1 MDKKNKTLVLIDG
14 HALVHRAY
22 HALPP
27 LNTGSGELVNAVFGF
42 FSILLKMLK
51 DLAPDYI
58 AATFDLAGPTFRHK
72 EFEAYKATRVK
83 APDELYAQ
91 IKRVKDVLAAFN
103 IPVFEAPGFEAD
115 DVIGTIVR
123 QVKSQKSKVKSII
136 VTGDLDTLQLVD
148 KNTSIYTLKKGVKET
163 MLYDEAAVRARFEG
177 LSPEQMNDYKGLKG
191 DPSDN
196 IPGVPGV
203 GEKTAIQLL
212 KDFGS
217 LENLYKELE
226 KSKLPP
232 SPLLRVKLRTSNAR
246 LRRASKTH
254 PLTSLDKPRDKP
266 LRVKSRKLAD
276 KLLEFKEQA
285 FFSKY
290 LATIKQDAPIKFKLA
305 EALTRD
311 FDKEKVVKIF
321 KDLGFYSL
329 VNRLP
334 EFDEKGRMKKTEATV
349 SVGAKKTA
357 VPRGDLPAGK
367 SLYVAALPLGLE
379 PSAAEKIELARTQ
392 GVLSEKIYQLEKD
405 LAPIIAQMEKNGIR
419 LDVAHLKKLSG
430 QVGEE
435 LTGLEKKIIQ
445 LAGVEFNVNSPQQLA
460 QILFEKLNLQVKG
473 LKKTPG
479 KVVSTAAPELIKLKG
494 QHAIIDLILRQ
505 RELAK
510 LKNTYIDA
518 LPLLVGADGR
528 LHTSYDAL
536 GTTTGRLSSKN
547 PNLQNIP
554 IRTPL
559 GNEIRQAFVAE
570 AGHKLLSA
578 DYSQIELRVV
588 AHLAGD
594 KEMIRIF
601 KEGRDIHTA
610 TAAEILGVKESEVN
624 KDSRR
629 LAKVLNFGVIYGMS
643 LHGFAQAAGVDLA
656 TAKTFIKK
664 YFVEF
669 SGVAKYIE
677 KTKKNASRDGFVQ
690 TLFGR
695 KRFIPEINSSAWNL
709 RQAAERMA
717 INMPVQGTAADLL
730 KMAMV
735 EVNLKL
741 KNEKVKM
748 LLQVHDELVFEVLE
762 SEAQK
767 IAKIAKGVMENIYQL
782 AVPLKVD
789 VERGDN
795 WGKMKLCE

>member
-1 MDKKNKTLVLIDG
+1 MARETKVKTLVLIDG

-27 LNTGSGELVNAVFGF
+27 LSTGSGELVNAVFGF
-42 FSILLKMLK
+42 SSILLKTLK
-51 DLAPDYI
+51 DLSPDYI

-91 IKRVKDVLAAFN
+91 ITRVKDVLAAFN

-115 DVIGTIVR
+115 DVLGTIVK
-123 QVKSQKSKVKSII
+123 QVKKDKVKTII

-148 KNTSIYTLKKGVKET
+148 KNTNVYTLKKGVKET
-163 MLYDEAAVRARFEG
+163 IMYDEAAVRERFEG
-177 LSPEQMNDYKGLKG
+177 LEPDQMVDYKGLKG
-191 DPSDN
+191 DQSDN
-196 IPGVPGV
+196 IPGVPGI
-203 GEKTAIQLL
+203 GERTAIELL
-212 KDFGS
+212 KEYGS
-217 LENLYKELE
+217 LEKLYKEVE
-226 KSKLPP
+226 KQKSNPSTKLG
-232 SPLLRVKLRTSNAR
+232 
-246 LRRASKTH
+246 
-254 PLTSLDKPRDKP
+254 
-266 LRVKSRKLAD
+266 VKSNNLFK
-276 KLLEFKEQA
+276 KLLDFKEQA

-334 EFDEKGRMKKTEATV
+334 EFDKNGQMRKAALVK
-349 SVGAKKTA
+349 
-357 VPRGDLPAGK
+357 PAGPERK
-367 SLYVAALPLGLE
+367 SAATELPLGFE
-379 PSAAEKIELARTQ
+379 PSIAERIEQARAQ
-392 GVLSEKIYQLEKD
+392 GVLSDKVYQLEKD
-405 LAPIIAQMEKNGIR
+405 LAPIIAQMEKNGIK
-419 LDVAHLKKLSG
+419 LDIKYLKKLSG
-430 QVGEE
+430 QVGKE
-435 LTGLEKKIIQ
+435 LAALEKKIIK
-445 LAGVEFNVNSPQQLA
+445 LAGVEFNVNSPQQLS
-460 QILFEKLNLQVKG
+460 QILFEKLGLQIKG

-479 KVVSTAAPELIKLKG
+479 KVISTAVAELEKLKG
-494 QHAIIDLILRQ
+494 QHAIIGLIMRQ

-518 LPLLVGADGR
+518 LPLLVGVDGR

-554 IRTPL
+554 IRTAL
-559 GNEIRQAFVAE
+559 GNEIRKAFVA
-570 AGHKLLSA
+570 AKGCKLLSA

-588 AHLAGD
+588 AHLAQD
-594 KEMIRIF
+594 KEMIKIF
-601 KEGRDIHTA
+601 KEGKDIHNA
-610 TAAEILGVKESEVN
+610 TAAEILGVKENEVS
-624 KDSRR
+624 KEARR
-629 LAKVLNFGVIYGMS
+629 MAKVLNFGVIYGMS
-643 LHGFAQAAGVDLA
+643 LHGFAEAAGVDLA
-656 TAKTFIKK
+656 RAKEFIKK
-664 YFVEF
+664 YFTEF
-669 SGVAKYIE
+669 SGVAKFIE
-677 KTKKNASRDGFVQ
+677 KTKKAAARDAFVE

-748 LLQVHDELVFEVLE
+748 LLQVHDELVFEVEE
-762 SEAQK
+762 SEAQR
-767 IAKIAKGVMENIYQL
+767 IAKIVKEAMENIYQL

-789 VERGDN
+789 VEAGEN
-795 WGKMKLCE
+795 WGGLGRLDV

>member
-1 MDKKNKTLVLIDG
+1 MADKKTKTLVLIDG

-27 LNTGSGELVNAVFGF
+27 LSTGSGELVNAVFGF
-42 FSILLKMLK
+42 SSILLKVLK
-51 DLAPDYI
+51 DLVPDYI

-91 IKRVKDVLAAFN
+91 IGRVKDVLAAFN

-115 DVIGTIVR
+115 DVIGTIVK
-123 QVKSQKSKVKSII
+123 QVQSPAVAKALAGKQKSKLKTII
-136 VTGDLDTLQLVD
+136 VTGDLDTLQLVE
-148 KNTSIYTLKKGVKET
+148 KNVNVYTLKKGVKDT
-163 MLYDEAAVRARFEG
+163 VMYDETAVAERFEG
-177 LSPEQMNDYKGLKG
+177 LSPEQMTDYKGLKG

-203 GEKTAIQLL
+203 GEKTAIELL
-212 KDFGS
+212 KKYGS

-226 KSKLPP
+226 KLKVKKGKSKVG
-232 SPLLRVKLRTSNAR
+232 SQKLIE
-246 LRRASKTH
+246 
-254 PLTSLDKPRDKP
+254 
-266 LRVKSRKLAD
+266 

-290 LATIKQDAPIKFKLA
+290 LGTIKQDAPIKFKLA
-305 EALTRD
+305 AALTRD

-334 EFDEKGRMKKTEATV
+334 EFDKNGQIKKIIPTKAGESEKG
-349 SVGAKKTA
+349 
-357 VPRGDLPAGK
+357 PANT
-367 SLYVAALPLGLE
+367 LPLALE
-379 PSAAEKIELARTQ
+379 PSASEKIEQARLQ
-392 GVLSEKIYQLEKD
+392 GVLSDKIYQLEKD
-405 LAPIIAQMEKNGIR
+405 LAPIISRMQQTGIK
-419 LDVAHLKKLSG
+419 LDIAYLKKLSG
-430 QVGEE
+430 QVNQE
-435 LTGLEKKIIQ
+435 LSELEKNIIK
-445 LAGVEFNVNSPQQLA
+445 LAGQNFNVNSPQQLS
-460 QILFEKLNLQVKG
+460 QILFEKLGLQIKG

-479 KVVSTAAPELIKLKG
+479 KVISTAAAELEKLKG
-494 QHAIIDLILRQ
+494 QHAIIELILRQ

-528 LHTSYDAL
+528 LHTSYDSL

-554 IRTPL
+554 IRTDL
-559 GNEIRQAFVAE
+559 GNEIRKAFVAE
-570 AGHKLLSA
+570 KGCKLLSA

-588 AHLAGD
+588 AHLAQD

-601 KEGRDIHTA
+601 KEGKDIHNA
-610 TAAEILGVKESEVN
+610 TAAEILGVKENEVT
-624 KDSRR
+624 KEARR
-629 LAKVLNFGVIYGMS
+629 MAKVLNFGVIYGMS
-643 LHGFAQAAGVDLA
+643 LHGFAEAAGVELA
-656 TAKTFIKK
+656 RAKEFIKK

-669 SGVAKYIE
+669 SGVARFIE
-677 KTKKNASRDGFVQ
+677 QTKKDAARDGFVQ

-709 RQAAERMA
+709 KQAAERMA

-741 KNEKVKM
+741 KNERVKM
-748 LLQVHDELVFEVLE
+748 LLQVHDELVFEVGE
-762 SEAQK
+762 KEMPR
-767 IAKIAKGVMENIYQL
+767 IAKIIKEAMENIYQL
-782 AVPLKVD
+782 VVPLKVD
-789 VERGDN
+789 VEIGEN
-795 WGKMKLCE
+795 WGELEHLVI

>member
-1 MDKKNKTLVLIDG
+1 MIDG

-42 FSILLKMLK
+42 SSILLKTLK

-72 EFEAYKATRVK
+72 EFEAYKATRVP

-91 IKRVKDVLAAFN
+91 IGRVKDVLAAFN
-103 IPVFEAPGFEAD
+103 IPVFESPGFEAD
-115 DVIGTIVR
+115 DVIGTIVK
-123 QVKSQKSKVKSII
+123 QAKKDKVKAII

-148 KNTSIYTLKKGVKET
+148 KNTSVYTLKKGVKET
-163 MLYDEAAVRARFEG
+163 MMYDAAAVRERFAG
-177 LSPEQMNDYKGLKG
+177 LSPEQMKDYKGLKG

-196 IPGVPGV
+196 IPGVPGI

-226 KSKLPP
+226 KSHPAGGHPKGE
-232 SPLLRVKLRTSNAR
+232 KIKNQK
-246 LRRASKTH
+246 SKI
-254 PLTSLDKPRDKP
+254 KIKNQ
-266 LRVKSRKLAD
+266 KLAD

-290 LATIKQDAPIKFKLA
+290 LATIKQDAPIKFKLPD
-305 EALTRD
+305 ALTRD

-334 EFDEKGRMKKTEATV
+334 EFDKNGQIKKIESVKLVGPAKSAT
-349 SVGAKKTA
+349 
-357 VPRGDLPAGK
+357 
-367 SLYVAALPLGLE
+367 AALPLGLE
-379 PSAAEKIELARTQ
+379 PGPEEKIEQARTQ
-392 GVLSEKIYQLEKD
+392 GVLSDKTYQLEKD
-405 LAPIIAQMEKNGIR
+405 LSPIISQMQKNGIK
-419 LDVAHLKKLSG
+419 LDTAHLKKLSG
-430 QVGEE
+430 QLGGEM
-435 LTGLEKKIIQ
+435 TKLEKEIIK
-445 LAGVEFNVNSPQQLA
+445 LAGTEFNVNSPQQLS
-460 QILFEKLNLQVKG
+460 QILFEKLGLQVKG

-479 KVVSTAAPELIKLKG
+479 KVISTAAPELVKLRG
-494 QHAIIDLILRQ
+494 QHQIIDLILRQ
-505 RELAK
+505 RELQK
-510 LKNTYIDA
+510 LKTTYIDA
-518 LPLLVGADGR
+518 LPSLVGADGR
-528 LHTSYDAL
+528 LHTTFDAL

-554 IRTPL
+554 IRTEL
-559 GNEIRQAFVAE
+559 GNEIRKAFVA
-570 AGHKLLSA
+570 AKGHKLLSA

-588 AHLAGD
+588 AHLAQD

-601 KEGRDIHTA
+601 KEGKDIHDA
-610 TAAEILGVKESEVN
+610 TAAEILGVPESEVN

-629 LAKVLNFGVIYGMS
+629 MAKVLNFGVIYGMS
-643 LHGFAQAAGVDLA
+643 LHGFAEAAGVDLA
-656 TAKTFIKK
+656 RAKEFIKK
-664 YFVEF
+664 YFLEF
-669 SGVAKYIE
+669 AGVAKYIE
-677 KTKKNASRDGFVQ
+677 KTKKDAARDGFVQ

-709 RQAAERMA
+709 KQAAERMA
-717 INMPVQGTAADLL
+717 INMPVQGSAADLL

-735 EVNLKL
+735 SIAKSEWLVANSR
-741 KNEKVKM
+741 M
-748 LLQVHDELVFEVLE
+748 LLQVHDELVFEVADDKVP
-762 SEAQK
+762 EAATQIK
-767 IAKIAKGVMENIYQL
+767 AIMENIYQL
-782 AVPLKVD
+782 AMPLKVE
-789 VERGDN
+789 VEAGEN
-795 WGKMKLCE
+795 WGELKKLIS